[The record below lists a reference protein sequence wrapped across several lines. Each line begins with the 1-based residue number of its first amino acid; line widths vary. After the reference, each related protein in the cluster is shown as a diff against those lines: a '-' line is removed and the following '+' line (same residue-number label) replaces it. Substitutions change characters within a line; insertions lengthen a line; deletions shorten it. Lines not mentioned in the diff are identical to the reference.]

1 MCELRD
7 VFIVSAARTAIG
19 NFLGTLKDFTVPELG
34 GLAIKEA
41 LARANLRGQ
50 DVDEVIMG
58 NVVSAGIGQASAKQ
72 AAVKGGVPYSVSCFT
87 VNKVCGSALK
97 AVALA
102 AQVIQL
108 EEKNIVV
115 AGGMES
121 MSKAPHLLW
130 GLREGVKFGDVQ
142 IKDSMILD
150 GLWCAFDNVH
160 MGITGE
166 VVAEKFGA
174 TREEQDKYA
183 LSSHQKAIHAID
195 KGYFKDEI
203 VPVAVPQK
211 KGDPVIFAVDE
222 GPRRDTA
229 LEKLAKLK
237 PAFKKDGTVT
247 AGNASSLNDGAAAVV
262 VASEEAIKGKGLS
275 QPLARILGTTTNGVE
290 PSMVM
295 YAPKGAIEKL
305 LANVGW
311 KVQDVDLIEIN
322 EAFSAQL
329 VVLIKELGL
338 DREKVNVHGGAVA
351 LGHPIGAAGARI
363 LTTLIYGLKHRGL
376 KRGVASLCLGGG
388 DAVAMAIEIV

>member
-1 MCELRD
+1 MCEVRD
-7 VFIVSAARTAIG
+7 VFIVGAARTAIG
-19 NFLGTLKDFTVPELG
+19 AFLGSLKDFTAPELG
-34 GLAIKEA
+34 GIAIKDA
-41 LARANLRGQ
+41 LKRANCRAE

-58 NVVSAGIGQASAKQ
+58 NVVQGGIGQAPAKQ
-72 AAVKGGVPYSVSCFT
+72 AAVKGGVPYTVSCFT

-97 AVALA
+97 AVALGVQA
-102 AQVIQL
+102 IQL
-108 EEKNIVV
+108 EEKEIIV

-121 MSKAPHLLW
+121 MSKAPHVVW
-130 GLREGVKFGDVQ
+130 GIREGVKFGDIQ
-142 IKDSMILD
+142 MKDSMILD

-174 TREEQDKYA
+174 TREEQDQYA
-183 LSSHQKAIHAID
+183 FSSQQKAVHAIE
-195 KGYFKDEI
+195 KGYLKDEI
-203 VPVAVPQK
+203 VPVSVPQR
-211 KGDPVIFAVDE
+211 KGDPIIFAIDE
-222 GPRRDTA
+222 GPRKDTT
-229 LEKLAKLK
+229 LERLAKLR

-247 AGNASSLNDGAAAVV
+247 AGNASTLNDGGAAVV
-262 VASEEAIKGKGLS
+262 IASVDAIKTKGLS

-311 KVQDVDLIEIN
+311 KTADVDLFEIN

-329 VVLIKELGL
+329 VVLLKELKL

-351 LGHPIGAAGARI
+351 LGHPIGATGARI
-363 LTTLIYGLKHRGL
+363 LTTLIYALKHRGL

-388 DAVAMAIEIV
+388 DAVAMAVELV

>member
-1 MCELRD
+1 MCEKRD
-7 VFIVSAARTAIG
+7 VFIVGAARTAIG
-19 NFLGTLKDFTVPELG
+19 NFLGTLKDFSAPELG
-34 GLAIKEA
+34 GIAIKEA
-41 LARANLRGQ
+41 LKRAGCRGE

-58 NVVSAGIGQASAKQ
+58 NVVSAGVGQAPAKQ
-72 AAVKGGVPYSVSCFT
+72 AAVKGGIPYSVSCFA

-102 AQVIQL
+102 AQAIQL
-108 EEKNIVV
+108 EEKEIVV

-121 MSKAPHLLW
+121 MSRAPHLLW

-142 IKDSMILD
+142 IKDSMVLD

-160 MGITGE
+160 MGLTGE
-166 VVAEKFGA
+166 VVADKFGA
-174 TREEQDKYA
+174 TREEQDQYA
-183 LSSHQKAIHAID
+183 FSSHQKAVHAIE
-195 KGYFKDEI
+195 KGYFKGEI
-203 VPVAVPQK
+203 VPIAVPQK
-211 KGDPVIFAVDE
+211 KGDPVIFGVDE

-229 LEKLAKLK
+229 LERLAKLR

-262 VASEEAIKGKGLS
+262 VASEDAIKGKGLS
-275 QPLARILGTTTNGVE
+275 TPLARILGTATNGVE

-295 YAPKGAIEKL
+295 YAPKGAIERL

-311 KVQDVDLIEIN
+311 RIQDVDLFEIN

-329 VVLIKELGL
+329 VVLIKELKL

-351 LGHPIGAAGARI
+351 LGHPIGATGARI
-363 LTTLIYGLKHRGL
+363 LATLIYALKHRGL